1 MQEDEFLACVGSLI
15 SCCNP
20 NWEVIPLIFEPSY
33 DGLSLLHQSFDLT
46 LKSIRAAA
54 KKGLFAKIVSRFGSK
69 ISPEMFQSHLEIG
82 LVNDIK

>member
-20 NWEVIPLIFEPSY
+20 NWEVIPSIFEPSY

-46 LKSIRAAA
+46 LKSIRVA
-54 KKGLFAKIVSRFGSK
+54 AKIVSRFGSK
-69 ISPEMFQSHLEIG
+69 FSPEMFQSHLEIG